1 MASDYYA
8 GAGFSQSGSNLA
20 INGLGNVATFYEPN
34 GMSIDSNK
42 NIYVADK
49 NTQRIR
55 KVELLQ
61 PYTISPNLPSGLL
74 FNTETGIISGTPT
87 QLTPSTTYTITAS
100 NYFGVNTT
108 TINFSVANNLCSNT
122 TTWDGN
128 IWSNGTPNANITAI
142 INDIY
147 DTANDGSLECCSLIV
162 TDIGSLTISL
172 SDYCNVYSDITVIPN
187 GYLLVKSGGSLIPNN
202 INCISTGLINVER
215 KTPSMKRY
223 DYTYW
228 SSPVTTTIENA
239 LLPTKWEANHTF
251 IFNTFN
257 FYDIETRY
265 QNTFISN
272 TPDGQDDNQDAWTRT
287 SITNNMVAGKGYASM
302 VKSIIS
308 TGVYPRTETITFIGP
323 LNTGQINIPLSL
335 SQNTA
340 SNIDDF
346 NLIGNPYPAA
356 INSNDFIDANIA
368 NISGTLY
375 FWTHS
380 NTLSTAFSGLAMYNF
395 SANDYAKYTKL
406 GGVRAV
412 FGGKL
417 PSNVIGS
424 GQGFFVEAENAAN
437 VSFTPPMMS
446 IAYSNTTPV
455 SFFRNSNNSKRKLW
469 LNLYNDDFF
478 SQQLIGYTNQTN
490 LNYNKGWD
498 SKIMIIKV
506 PLKFYSIENDVM
518 YDIQARNKYK
528 EKDIVTLGY
537 YAALDGEY
545 TISID
550 DKEGDFEDIY
560 LYDKS
565 MNVCHDLITPYIF
578 TTVTGSFDTRFEL
591 RYKQVENDEDDDD
604 KQITITNNNSI
615 VKVLSEG
622 GIIANIKIYDMSG
635 RMIKEFNED
644 LTQVNI
650 NDLPKGL
657 LIFKIS
663 VNGKIITKKI
673 IL

>member
-1 MASDYYA
+1 MKKI
-8 GAGFSQSGSNLA
+8 LLL
-20 INGLGNVATFYEPN
+20 ILTLTF
-34 GMSIDSNK
+34 
-42 NIYVADK
+42 
-49 NTQRIR
+49 
-55 KVELLQ
+55 
-61 PYTISPNLPSGLL
+61 TILNA
-74 FNTETGIISGTPT
+74 
-87 QLTPSTTYTITAS
+87 Q
-100 NYFGVNTT
+100 
-108 TINFSVANNLCSNT
+108 T
-122 TTWDGN
+122 TTWNGFSWNNGN
-128 IWSNGTPNANITAI
+128 PIATVNAVIAGP
-142 INDIY
+142 Y
-147 DTANDGSLECCSLIV
+147 DTVNDGSIDCLNLSVTAANSLI
-162 TDIGSLTISL
+162 IS
-172 SDYCNVYSDITVIPN
+172 SGDYVIVYGNIDVDPTAE
-187 GYLLVKSGGSLIPNN
+187 LLVKSGASLIPDNVSS
-202 INCISTGLINVER
+202 IATGNVKVER
-215 KTPSMKRY
+215 KTPSTKRY

-228 SSPVTTTIENA
+228 SSPVTTTIGNA
-239 LLPTKWEANHTF
+239 LLPTKWEPNRTF
-251 IFNTFN
+251 TFNTSN
-257 FYDIETRY
+257 FYDVETTY
-265 QNTFISN
+265 LSTFISN
-272 TPDGQDDNQDAWTRT
+272 TPDGQDDNNDAWTHT
-287 SITNNMVAGKGYASM
+287 SITDNMVSGKGYASM
-302 VKSIIS
+302 VTSITP
-308 TGVYPRTETITFIGP
+308 TGVYPRTETVTFVGP

-335 SQNTA
+335 SQNTV
-340 SNIDDF
+340 SDIDDF
-346 NLIGNPYPAA
+346 NLIGNPYSAA
-356 INSNDFIDANIA
+356 INSNDFIDTNIA

-380 NTLSTAFSGLAMYNF
+380 NTLSTAFTGLAMYNF

-565 MNVCHDLITPYIF
+565 MNVCHDLITPYTF

-604 KQITITNNNSI
+604 KQMSITNNNSI
-615 VKVLSEG
+615 VKVLSEN